1 MAIFSILVDNCRFYA
16 HHGLFEEESTVGAA
30 FEVSVKADFEEIG
43 PISNMNQTV
52 NYVSIFEIVQKHFQ
66 TPRHL
71 LETLAQEI
79 AEEIHA
85 NDPRIFYIEITLK
98 KLNPPIQNFTGTVGI
113 TYKKTF

>member
-1 MAIFSILVDNCRFYA
+1 
-16 HHGLFEEESTVGAA
+16 
-30 FEVSVKADFEEIG
+30 
-43 PISNMNQTV
+43 
-52 NYVSIFEIVQKHFQ
+52 
-66 TPRHL
+66 L

-79 AEEIHA
+79 SEEIHA